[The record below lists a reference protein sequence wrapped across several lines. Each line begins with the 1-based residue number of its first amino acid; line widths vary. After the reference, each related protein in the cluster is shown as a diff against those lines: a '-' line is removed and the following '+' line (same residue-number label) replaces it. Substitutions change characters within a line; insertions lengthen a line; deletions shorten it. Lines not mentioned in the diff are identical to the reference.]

1 MLTYYFC
8 IFRLVIT
15 NLYVELWKTFNFI
28 SCVMF
33 TMCVYV
39 SENLV
44 ETTIFKIHQIMS
56 HLFTEIWLHASKLS
70 NYWNK
75 KDKLEVGIVTKT
87 SHCHCSVA
95 SVPQDLKDICV
106 TSWRKHKA
114 TYSSNKLKQTITE
127 LEKKLAETRKRKREE
142 TEEKDLL
149 SFKTKVATRATLL
162 PPKSRIFIVCN
173 DFRYF

>member
-33 TMCVYV
+33 TMCVCV

-44 ETTIFKIHQIMS
+44 ETTKFKIHQIMS

-149 SFKTKVATRATLL
+149 SFKTKVATPL
-162 PPKSRIFIVCN
+162 PYLKS
-173 DFRYF
+173 DK